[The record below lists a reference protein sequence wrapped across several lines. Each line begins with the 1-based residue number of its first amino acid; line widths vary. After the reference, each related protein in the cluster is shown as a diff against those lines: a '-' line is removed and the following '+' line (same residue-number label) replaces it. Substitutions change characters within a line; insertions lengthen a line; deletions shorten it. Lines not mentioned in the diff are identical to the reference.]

1 MRIWILL
8 DFRSLILI
16 IRLKETLEKQFENN
30 SDLMFSSFTH
40 QGKKLAVFYIPYQ
53 IESNKLEKLL
63 KTLLSEEK
71 EWTSETLLNEI
82 PLGSGKKT
90 SDLQQILTKLIV
102 GEIFIYI
109 ENENEAISYQEESR
123 EKRNLEKAETESLVL
138 GPKIAFTESLET
150 NLNIIRCEIRSPDL
164 VLEELTIG
172 KDLPCKV
179 RMIYLKTV
187 ANDQDIQTM
196 RQRLQDLDVD
206 MVEDAAVLAQYIED
220 SETNLFPQLETTE
233 LPDRFIFEINEGKVG
248 VLVENSPTGI
258 LAPATIFSFLK
269 STEDLYMR
277 WQTGSFLRLLRMIAI
292 FLSIIITP
300 LYVAIVSFH
309 YGIIPTQLLVSIGKS
324 RAAVPFPPLIEA
336 LLLEFLIEL
345 LREAGARLPTKV
357 GQTMGIVGGIVIGQ
371 AAVDAGLT
379 SNILIIVVAMSALA
393 SFTAPSYLLGTTVR
407 LVRFP
412 LILLS
417 GFLGF
422 YGLMFGL
429 CLLIIHMLRTKS
441 LGHSYLIPVYPLNIS
456 DFLGVFIRLPIRYN
470 YKRMESYHPKKLF
483 RFPKKEALGKKHMK
497 K

>member
-1 MRIWILL
+1 
-8 DFRSLILI
+8 
-16 IRLKETLEKQFENN
+16 
-30 SDLMFSSFTH
+30 
-40 QGKKLAVFYIPYQ
+40 
-53 IESNKLEKLL
+53 
-63 KTLLSEEK
+63 
-71 EWTSETLLNEI
+71 
-82 PLGSGKKT
+82 
-90 SDLQQILTKLIV
+90 
-102 GEIFIYI
+102 
-109 ENENEAISYQEESR
+109 
-123 EKRNLEKAETESLVL
+123 
-138 GPKIAFTESLET
+138 
-150 NLNIIRCEIRSPDL
+150 
-164 VLEELTIG
+164 
-172 KDLPCKV
+172 
-179 RMIYLKTV
+179 MIYLKTV

-324 RAAVPFPPLIEA
+324 RAAVPFPPLVEA